1 MPNYYF
7 TEKLAQAHNQ
17 KLLREAAQERL
28 ALCLPGPRSSLVRR
42 LVAHAGMLLLALGT
56 QLKQFEHLKNHFLRP
71 DEHISR

>member
-17 KLLREAAQERL
+17 KLLREAAQEQL
-28 ALCLPGPRSSLVRR
+28 IADLPGHRSSLMRH
-42 LVAHAGMLLLALGT
+42 LVTHARMLQVALGT

-71 DEHISR
+71 DEHIS